1 MKSSLLSRSVVSAAA
16 VLTLGLPTV
25 ASASL
30 VYNSFFSQAAQGFG
44 NVPRHLS
51 LQSTGTTSFESGCV
65 SVNGTGMISFGTC
78 ISDASVYLGNGVTN
92 TSDTA
97 AMPQPLADNQKYG
110 IPSLSS
116 LGIATADQIGIY
128 FNATEPGGNSITVSD
143 LTLKFYT
150 SGGTFVGAIDTA
162 ANDLNNTFDL
172 TAAGN
177 GSAGFT
183 FVVDAAQQVQV
194 NAWITSFGTDMKM
207 ALESTL
213 AGNTFSGGPET
224 FTVYNVG
231 APIPAIPEPETY
243 ALMLAGLA
251 AVGFMARRR
260 RQA

>member
-1 MKSSLLSRSVVSAAA
+1 MKSSLLSRSVVGAAA

-30 VYNSFFSQAAQGFG
+30 VYDNFFSQSAQGFG

-51 LQSTGTTSFESGCV
+51 LQATGTTPYESGCV
-65 SVNGTGMISFGTC
+65 SVNGTGTISFGGC
-78 ISDASVYLGNGVTN
+78 LSDASVYQGNLITN
-92 TSDTA
+92 TSGTA
-97 AMPQPLADNQKYG
+97 AMPMPLADNQKYG

-116 LGIATADQIGIY
+116 LGIATANQIGIY
-128 FNATEPGGNSITVSD
+128 FNATEPGGNTITVSD

-150 SGGTFVGAIDTA
+150 STGTFVGAIDTKP
-162 ANDLNNTFDL
+162 NDLNNTFDL

-183 FVVDAAQQVQV
+183 FVVDAAQQLQV
-194 NAWITSFGTDMKM
+194 NSWITSFGTGMKM

-213 AGNTFSGGPET
+213 LGGSFSGGPET
-224 FTVYNVG
+224 FTVYNVT